1 MWAEVEQREQGCCVV
16 LRFRGHWELERHY
29 ELRGLFQE
37 LLDLE
42 EPRII
47 MNLSEVDHFSSS
59 IMGAIIGFQQD
70 LTRIH
75 GQMIL
80 VDPSETVQLTIRLLR
95 LENFFAIASTEAI
108 AGEELNCTAEKVPS
122 RESIKN

>member
-1 MWAEVEQREQGCCVV
+1 MWAEVEKKEQGNCVL

-29 ELRGLFQE
+29 ELRSLFLE
-37 LLDLE
+37 LLDLDQ
-42 EPRII
+42 PRII

-70 LTRIH
+70 LTRI
-75 GQMIL
+75 GGRMIL

-95 LENFFAIASTEAI
+95 LENFFAIGDSELAASEKL
-108 AGEELNCTAEKVPS
+108 GCTSAP
-122 RESIKN
+122 

>member
-1 MWAEVEQREQGCCVV
+1 MWAEVEQLEQGCCVV

-37 LLDLE
+37 LLDLD

-47 MNLSEVDHFSSS
+47 MNLNEVDHFSSS

-70 LTRIH
+70 LTRIK
-75 GQMIL
+75 GQMIM

-95 LENFFAIASTEAI
+95 LENFFSIAPTEAE
-108 AGEELNCTAEKVPS
+108 AGEELNCTAERVPAH
-122 RESIKN
+122 ESIR